1 MARTDNDTWDLASSV
16 GATAT
21 MVAAARAMASTADD
35 ALIDDPFAEPLV
47 RAVGVDF
54 FTRLV
59 TGELR
64 PEDLDSDS
72 ESVGMQRMTDN
83 MAVRTK
89 FFDEFFLTATGG
101 GNPTEATGG
110 GNPTE
115 ATEGG
120 IRQAVILASGLDSRA
135 YRLAWPAGTTVYEID
150 QPDVIEFKTRTLAE
164 LGAEPTAERRTVAMD
179 LRYNWPSA
187 LIEEGFDPNQPTAWS
202 AEGLLGYLPPDAQD
216 RLLDTITELSA
227 PGSRVAVES
236 VPNIDPSDHEK
247 AIERMQAA
255 SERWRD
261 HGFDLDFAELVY
273 LGDRNEAAAY
283 LGDHGW
289 QLSRQSVKEL
299 FAVNGLP
306 PLDDDEEAGNFG
318 ELQYV
323 SGTLSLPG
331 PEEDSRRGSQR

>member
-21 MVAAARAMASTADD
+21 MVAAARAMAAKADNP
-35 ALIDDPFAEPLV
+35 LIDDPFAEPLV

-64 PEDLDSDS
+64 PEDLDRDS

-101 GNPTEATGG
+101 GNPADAT
-110 GNPTE
+110 NS
-115 ATEGG
+115 G

-135 YRLAWPAGTTVYEID
+135 YRLAWPAGTIVYEID
-150 QPDVIEFKTRTLAE
+150 QPDVIEFKSRTLAE
-164 LGAEPTAERRTVAMD
+164 LGAEPTARRRTVAMD
-179 LRYNWPSA
+179 LRYDWPSA

-236 VPNIDPSDHEK
+236 VPNIDPADHEK
-247 AIERMQAA
+247 AIERMQSA

-261 HGFDLDFAELVY
+261 HGFDLDFADLVY
-273 LGDRNEAAAY
+273 LGDRNEAASY
-283 LGDHGW
+283 LADHGW
-289 QLSRQSVKEL
+289 QLSQNTVTEL
-299 FAVNGLP
+299 FAASGLP
-306 PLDDDEEAGNFG
+306 PLDVDEEGNFG
-318 ELQYV
+318 ELVYV
-323 SGTLSLPG
+323 SGVLKGTG
-331 PEEDSRRGSQR
+331 R

>member
-1 MARTDNDTWDLASSV
+1 MAT
-16 GATAT
+16 
-21 MVAAARAMASTADD
+21 TADN
-35 ALIDDPFAEPLV
+35 ALINDPFAEPLV

-72 ESVGMQRMTDN
+72 ETVGMQRMTEN

-89 FFDEFFLTATGG
+89 FFDEFFLTATQ
-101 GNPTEATGG
+101 A
-110 GNPTE
+110 
-115 ATEGG
+115 G

-135 YRLAWPAGTTVYEID
+135 YRLAWPSGTTVYEID
-150 QPDVIEFKTRTLAE
+150 QPDVIEFKTKTLAE
-164 LGAEPTAERRTVAMD
+164 LGAEPTAKRRTVAMD
-179 LRYNWPSA
+179 LRYDWPSA
-187 LIEEGFDPNQPTAWS
+187 LIEEGFDPHQPTAWS
-202 AEGLLGYLPPDAQD
+202 AEGLLGYLPPDSQD

-236 VPNIDPSDHEK
+236 VPNIDPADHEK

-255 SERWRD
+255 SARWRD

-273 LGDRNEAAAY
+273 LGDRNEAASY

-289 QLSRQSVKEL
+289 QLSRNSVKEL
-299 FAVNGLP
+299 FATNGLP
-306 PLDDDEEAGNFG
+306 PLDEDNEDVGNFG

-323 SGTLSLPG
+323 SGVLK
-331 PEEDSRRGSQR
+331 RGKR

>member
-21 MVAAARAMASTADD
+21 RVAAARARASTADE
-35 ALIDDPFAEPLV
+35 ALIDDPFAELLV

-89 FFDEFFLTATGG
+89 FFDEFFPSATD
-101 GNPTEATGG
+101 
-110 GNPTE
+110 
-115 ATEGG
+115 GG

-216 RLLDTITELSA
+216 RLLDTITDLSA

-247 AIERMQAA
+247 ATDRRQAA
-255 SERWRD
+255 SDRWRAQ
-261 HGFDLDFAELVY
+261 GSV
-273 LGDRNEAAAY
+273 AAC
-283 LGDHGW
+283 
-289 QLSRQSVKEL
+289 
-299 FAVNGLP
+299 P
-306 PLDDDEEAGNFG
+306 
-318 ELQYV
+318 
-323 SGTLSLPG
+323 TPG
-331 PEEDSRRGSQR
+331 A

>member
-1 MARTDNDTWDLASSV
+1 MARTENDTWDLASSV

-21 MVAAARAMASTADD
+21 MVAAARAMATTADN
-35 ALIDDPFAEPLV
+35 ALINDPFAEPLV

-89 FFDEFFLTATGG
+89 FFDEFFLTATQ
-101 GNPTEATGG
+101 A
-110 GNPTE
+110 
-115 ATEGG
+115 G

-164 LGAEPTAERRTVAMD
+164 LGAEPTAKRRTVAMD
-179 LRYNWPSA
+179 LRYDWPSA
-187 LIEEGFDPNQPTAWS
+187 LIEEGFDPHQPTAWS
-202 AEGLLGYLPPDAQD
+202 AEGLLGYLPPDSQD

-227 PGSRVAVES
+227 PSSRVAVES
-236 VPNIDPSDHEK
+236 VPNIDPADHEK

-255 SERWRD
+255 SARWRD
-261 HGFDLDFAELVY
+261 HGFDLDFAELIY
-273 LGDRNEAAAY
+273 LGDRNEAASY

-289 QLSRQSVKEL
+289 QLIRNSVKEL
-299 FAVNGLP
+299 FAANGLP
-306 PLDDDEEAGNFG
+306 PVDEDNEDVGNFG

-323 SGTLSLPG
+323 SGVLK
-331 PEEDSRRGSQR
+331 RVKR

>member
-21 MVAAARAMASTADD
+21 MVAAARAMATTADD
-35 ALIDDPFAEPLV
+35 ALINDPFAEPLV

-89 FFDEFFLTATGG
+89 FFDDFFLTATGG
-101 GNPTEATGG
+101 GNSADATGG
-110 GNPTE
+110 GNSADATGGGNSAD

-135 YRLAWPAGTTVYEID
+135 YRLAWPSGTTVYEID
-150 QPDVIEFKTRTLAE
+150 QPDVIEFKTTTLAG
-164 LGAEPTAERRTVAMD
+164 LGAEPTAKRRTVAID
-179 LRYNWPSA
+179 LRYDWPSA

-236 VPNIDPSDHEK
+236 VPNIDASDHEK

-261 HGFDLDFAELVY
+261 HGFALDFAELVY
-273 LGDRNEAAAY
+273 LGDRNEAASY
-283 LGDHGW
+283 LGGHGW
-289 QLSRQSVKEL
+289 QISRSSVKEL
-299 FAVNGLP
+299 FAANGLP
-306 PLDDDEEAGNFG
+306 PLVDDEEVGNFG

-323 SGTLSLPG
+323 SGVLGGT
-331 PEEDSRRGSQR
+331 R

>member
-35 ALIDDPFAEPLV
+35 ALINDPFAEPLV

-89 FFDEFFLTATGG
+89 FFDEFFLS
-101 GNPTEATGG
+101 
-110 GNPTE
+110 

-179 LRYNWPSA
+179 LRYDWPSA

>member
-1 MARTDNDTWDLASSV
+1 
-16 GATAT
+16 
-21 MVAAARAMASTADD
+21 
-35 ALIDDPFAEPLV
+35 
-47 RAVGVDF
+47 
-54 FTRLV
+54 
-59 TGELR
+59 
-64 PEDLDSDS
+64 
-72 ESVGMQRMTDN
+72 
-83 MAVRTK
+83 
-89 FFDEFFLTATGG
+89 
-101 GNPTEATGG
+101 
-110 GNPTE
+110 
-115 ATEGG
+115 
-120 IRQAVILASGLDSRA
+120 
-135 YRLAWPAGTTVYEID
+135 
-150 QPDVIEFKTRTLAE
+150 
-164 LGAEPTAERRTVAMD
+164 
-179 LRYNWPSA
+179 
-187 LIEEGFDPNQPTAWS
+187 
-202 AEGLLGYLPPDAQD
+202 
-216 RLLDTITELSA
+216 
-227 PGSRVAVES
+227 VES